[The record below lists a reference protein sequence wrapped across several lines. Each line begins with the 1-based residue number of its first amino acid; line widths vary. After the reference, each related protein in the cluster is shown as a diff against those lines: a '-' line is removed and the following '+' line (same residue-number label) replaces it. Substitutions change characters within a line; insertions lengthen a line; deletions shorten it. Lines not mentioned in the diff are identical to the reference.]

1 MSGND
6 EEEHVV
12 QGTSLLEWVVACVG
26 ALFLASTIGYL
37 VFQGVSK
44 EEGPPDIGFETGR
57 AETSGGGYLV
67 RFTAR
72 NRGYSTASA
81 VEISG
86 RLMQGDIVVEESRA
100 TLDHLPEQSARQGG
114 LFFSRNPA
122 DFDLRVRAE
131 GYASP

>member
-1 MSGND
+1 MGGNGDD
-6 EEEHVV
+6 EGVV
-12 QGTSLLEWVVACVG
+12 QGTSLLEWIVACAG
-26 ALFLASTIGYL
+26 AVFLASVIGYL
-37 VFQGVSK
+37 VFHGLSK
-44 EEGPPDIGFETGR
+44 QEGPPDIDFETGQIDR
-57 AETSGGGYLV
+57 TGGGYV
-67 RFTAR
+67 VQFTAR

-86 RLMQGDIVVEESRA
+86 RLMQGDTVVEESRA

-114 LFFSRNPA
+114 LFFGRDPA